1 MTDNEKL
8 IIKKELYKAYMSDEL
23 QGLPIEKRYVGA
35 IILGLN
41 RAQEK
46 LNSERKWFLLLSN
59 WKDMY

>member
-35 IILGLN
+35 VILGLN

-46 LNSERKWFLLLSN
+46 LNQKGSE
-59 WKDMY
+59 

>member
-23 QGLPIEKRYVGA
+23 QSLPIEKRYVGA

-41 RAQEK
+41 KAQEK
-46 LNSERKWFLLLSN
+46 LKNRKE
-59 WKDMY
+59 

>member
-8 IIKKELYKAYMSDEL
+8 IIKKELYRVYLEL
-23 QGLPIEKRYVGA
+23 KMLPPRKRYVGA

-46 LNSERKWFLLLSN
+46 LKNRKG
-59 WKDMY
+59 